1 MNGSEQ
7 IIRSEMQSL
16 RSVGF
21 NLCQTG
27 IAICVA
33 VEIVLVFIRRHS
45 YERLA
50 GAGEAGFVPWGRFL
64 IGTLFLA
71 IIASIFTV
79 LVLFV
84 RDRYAFYNNLLR
96 GKGEGGVVV
105 PPPSKAGALGVAAIF
120 FAFPVA
126 DLLLRA
132 FYSSLVNIR

>member
-27 IAICVA
+27 VAICVA
-33 VEIVLVFIRRHS
+33 VEIILVFIRRHS

-50 GAGEAGFVPWGRFL
+50 GANEGAYVPWGRFL
-64 IGTLFLA
+64 LGTLFLA
-71 IIASIFTV
+71 IIASIFTG

-96 GKGEGGVVV
+96 GQSEGSVPV
-105 PPPSKAGALGVAAIF
+105 PPPGKVGVLGVAAIF

-132 FYSSLVNIR
+132 LFSSFANIR